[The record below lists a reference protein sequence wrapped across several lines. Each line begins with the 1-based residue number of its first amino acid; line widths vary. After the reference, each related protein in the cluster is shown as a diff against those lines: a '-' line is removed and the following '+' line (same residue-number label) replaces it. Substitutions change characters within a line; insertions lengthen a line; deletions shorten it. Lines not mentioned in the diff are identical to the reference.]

1 MATTVVLRHERRPVL
16 GVIARTALALFT
28 NVLITSLDLSTAEEG
43 IEVAAH
49 RRDALVGLLGNLQ
62 SELKVMRSLKWRGR
76 LLRHF
81 EPPTIVNSTDAQ
93 PVLRETARK

>member
-1 MATTVVLRHERRPVL
+1 
-16 GVIARTALALFT
+16 
-28 NVLITSLDLSTAEEG
+28 
-43 IEVAAH
+43 
-49 RRDALVGLLGNLQ
+49 
-62 SELKVMRSLKWRGR
+62 LKVMRWLKWRGR